1 MIPLPVPQHH
11 TLKTQHPNR
20 HERKGPPTHDAN
32 THAVLPVYFQ
42 SVLLASSTRAGVLL
56 LPFILFGIPSAVAA
70 GAVMTKV
77 GKYKPVHWFGFA
89 CSVLG
94 FGLCI
99 NLDRNS
105 SLAEVVLYQMVQGL
119 AGVLLV
125 AMLPAIQAAHPQAHV
140 SAVTSSWNFYRA
152 FGGIWGIAIPSAI
165 FNSQMSSRA
174 ADYITEPAVAAAVAG
189 GDAYSHVS
197 SVFISS
203 LPQPVRGQVVS
214 AYSDSLRIVWA
225 VGLALAAV
233 AVVAVFFEAEIPMQ
247 MELEASEFGLDRVV
261 KAKQLEETPAKPSSA
276 EDSMDTTEHQVI

>member
-1 MIPLPVPQHH
+1 M
-11 TLKTQHPNR
+11 
-20 HERKGPPTHDAN
+20 
-32 THAVLPVYFQ
+32 
-42 SVLLASSTRAGVLL
+42 LLASSTRAGMLL

-70 GAVMTKV
+70 GAVMTKI

-99 NLDRNS
+99 NFGPDS

-125 AMLPAIQAAHPQAHV
+125 AMLPAIQAAHPQADV
-140 SAVTSSWNFYRA
+140 AAVTSSWNFYRA

-174 ADYITEPAVAAAVAG
+174 SYISEPAVAAAVAG

-203 LPQPVRGQVVS
+203 LPQPVRGQVIS

-247 MELEASEFGLDRVV
+247 MELEASEFGLDKVV
-261 KAKQLEETPAKPSSA
+261 QPKRLEASPAKPSS
-276 EDSMDTTEHQVI
+276 TECSTETADHQVV

>member
-1 MIPLPVPQHH
+1 M
-11 TLKTQHPNR
+11 
-20 HERKGPPTHDAN
+20 
-32 THAVLPVYFQ
+32 YFQ

-77 GKYKPVHWFGFA
+77 GKYKPVHWFGFG

-99 NLDRNS
+99 NFDPDS
-105 SLAEVVLYQMVQGL
+105 SLAEVVLYQMVQGF

-125 AMLPAIQAAHPQAHV
+125 AMLPAIQAAHSQANV

-174 ADYITEPAVAAAVAG
+174 DTISEPTVAAAVAG

-203 LPQPVRGQVVS
+203 LPQPVQDQVIN

-247 MELEASEFGLDRVV
+247 TELEASQFGLDKVV
-261 KAKQLEETPAKPSSA
+261 KPKNLEAPPDKPSS
-276 EDSMDTTEHQVI
+276 TEGSTDMTDRQAV

>member
-1 MIPLPVPQHH
+1 MMLILI
-11 TLKTQHPNR
+11 TS
-20 HERKGPPTHDAN
+20 
-32 THAVLPVYFQ
+32 VLPVYFQ

-70 GAVMTKV
+70 GAVMRKI

-99 NLDRNS
+99 NLGPDS

-174 ADYITEPAVAAAVAG
+174 RSYITEPAVAAAVAG

-247 MELEASEFGLDRVV
+247 TELEASEFGLDKVV
-261 KAKQLEETPAKPSSA
+261 KPKHLEASPTKPTLTEGSTETA
-276 EDSMDTTEHQVI
+276 EHQVV